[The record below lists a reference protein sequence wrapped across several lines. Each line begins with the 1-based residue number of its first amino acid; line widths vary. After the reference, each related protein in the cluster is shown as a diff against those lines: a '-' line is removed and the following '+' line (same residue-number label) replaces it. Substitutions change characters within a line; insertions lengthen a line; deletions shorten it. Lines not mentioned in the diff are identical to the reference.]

1 MITRYSRPE
10 MRAVWTDENKLK
22 LWLQIELLASEA
34 LVKEGV
40 VPTRDCKKIKVGCA
54 KWFANLPGLVA
65 RQRELEKVLNHDVI
79 AFTTAVAEAIND
91 KASRWFHFGLTSSD
105 VGDTCYAVQM
115 QQSADLLIA
124 DVKKLLPVIARR
136 AWEYKFTP
144 CIGRSHGI
152 HAEPTTFGLK
162 LALMHD
168 EFKRALRRLETAR
181 EVVSVGKISGAVGTS
196 AHLSPRVEAYVCK
209 KLGLRPAPIATQ
221 VVQRDIHAEFQ
232 SAMALV
238 GASIERWT
246 VEFRHL
252 QRTEVLEAEEPFS
265 KGQKGSS
272 AMPHK
277 RNPITW
283 ERLTGLA
290 RVLRGNAL
298 AALENVALWHERDIS
313 HSSVERIIFPDSC
326 TLLDYMFGL
335 LTRLMDGLAVY
346 PENMKKNL
354 GLSLGMWNS
363 QTVLLAL
370 IRKGLTREA
379 AYKLVQDASMK
390 TWEVKH
396 AGRDD
401 ADFVEVLKATPEV
414 AKHFKRGELEKLCS
428 LAFHFKEVNRRF
440 KRIGAIVIPDNRTKK
455 TKVTKKLETGR
466 FVFFAPSK
474 FHSTARR
481 RPTAGLPPAEMLSP
495 ASYNQKT
502 SLALFVPSRIRLRDI
517 LSRPHFPNRL
527 YACPIRHLLSS
538 PRFHTS
544 PQFSLA

>member
-10 MRAVWTDENKLK
+10 MRGIWTDENKLR

-34 LVKEGV
+34 LVKERI
-40 VPTRDCKKIKVGCA
+40 VPRADFAKIKRGA
-54 KWFANLPGLVA
+54 DKWSANLPGLVA
-65 RQRELEKVLNHDVI
+65 RQKELEKTLNHDVI
-79 AFTTAVAEAIND
+79 GFTTAVAEKIHD
-91 KASRWFHFGLTSSD
+91 HASRWFHFGLTSSD
-105 VGDTCYAVQM
+105 VIDTAFAVQM
-115 QQSADLLIA
+115 VQSADILVQ
-124 DVKKLLPVIARR
+124 DVRTVRISIARQAR
-136 AWEYKFTP
+136 QYKFTP

-162 LALMHD
+162 LALMYD
-168 EFKRALRRLETAR
+168 EFGRALERLERAR
-181 EVVSVGKISGAVGTS
+181 ELAAVGKLSGAVGTS
-196 AHLSPRVEAYVCK
+196 AHLPPRVEAYVCK

-221 VVQRDIHAEFQ
+221 VIQRDLHADF
-232 SAMALV
+232 MTTLALV
-238 GASIERWT
+238 GASIERWA

-252 QRTEVLEAEEPFS
+252 QRTEVLEAEEPFT

-290 RVLRGNAL
+290 RVLRGNAV

-370 IRKGLTREA
+370 IKKGLTREA
-379 AYKLVQDASMK
+379 AYKLVQDAAMK

-401 ADFVEVLKATPEV
+401 ADFVEQLKADPAV
-414 AKHFKRGELEKLCS
+414 ARHFKPGELEKLCS
-428 LAFHFKEVNRRF
+428 LDFHFKEVNSRF
-440 KRIGAIVIPDNRTKK
+440 K
-455 TKVTKKLETGR
+455 KL
-466 FVFFAPSK
+466 
-474 FHSTARR
+474 
-481 RPTAGLPPAEMLSP
+481 GL
-495 ASYNQKT
+495 
-502 SLALFVPSRIRLRDI
+502 
-517 LSRPHFPNRL
+517 
-527 YACPIRHLLSS
+527 
-538 PRFHTS
+538 
-544 PQFSLA
+544 

>member
-10 MRAVWTDENKLK
+10 MRAIWTDENKLR

-34 LVKEGV
+34 LAAGGTVSKA
-40 VPTRDCKKIKVGCA
+40 DLAKIKAGGD
-54 KWFANLPGLVA
+54 KWFADLPDLVA
-65 RQRELEKVLNHDVI
+65 RQRELEKTLNHDVI
-79 AFTTAVAEAIND
+79 GFTTAVAEKIND
-91 KASRWFHFGLTSSD
+91 NASRWFHFGLTSSD
-105 VGDTCYAVQM
+105 IVDTAFAVQM
-115 QQSADLLIA
+115 VQSADILIA
-124 DVKKLLPVIARR
+124 DVKKLRPIIARR
-136 AWEYKFTP
+136 AKEYQMTP

-152 HAEPTTFGLK
+152 HGEPTTFGLK

-168 EFKRALRRLETAR
+168 EFGRALERLERAR
-181 EVVSVGKISGAVGTS
+181 KIAAVGKLSGAVGTN
-196 AHLSPRVEAYVCK
+196 AHLSPDVEDFVCK
-209 KLGLRPAPIATQ
+209 KLGLLPAPIATQ

-232 SAMALV
+232 TTLALV
-238 GASIERWT
+238 GASIERWA

-252 QRTEVLEAEEPFS
+252 QRTEVLEAEEPFT

-290 RVLRGNAL
+290 RVLRGNAI

-335 LTRLMDGLAVY
+335 LTRLMDGLNVY
-346 PENMKKNL
+346 PENMKRNL

-370 IRKGLTREA
+370 IKKGLTREA
-379 AYKLVQDASMK
+379 AYKLVQDNAMK

-401 ADFVEVLKATPEV
+401 ADFVQQLKFDPAV
-414 AKHFKRGELEKLCS
+414 AKHFKKGELEKLCS
-428 LAFHFKEVNRRF
+428 LDFHLKEVKNRF
-440 KRIGAIVIPDNRTKK
+440 K
-455 TKVTKKLETGR
+455 KL
-466 FVFFAPSK
+466 
-474 FHSTARR
+474 
-481 RPTAGLPPAEMLSP
+481 GL
-495 ASYNQKT
+495 
-502 SLALFVPSRIRLRDI
+502 
-517 LSRPHFPNRL
+517 
-527 YACPIRHLLSS
+527 
-538 PRFHTS
+538 
-544 PQFSLA
+544 

>member
-10 MRAVWTDENKLK
+10 MRAIWTDENKLK

-34 LVKEGV
+34 LVKERI
-40 VPTRDCKKIKVGCA
+40 VPKRDFAKLKAGCDA
-54 KWFANLPGLVA
+54 WFADLPGLVA
-65 RQRELEKVLNHDVI
+65 RQKELEKTLNHDVI
-79 AFTTAVAEAIND
+79 GFTTAVAEKIND
-91 KASRWFHFGLTSSD
+91 TASRWFHFGLTSSD
-105 VGDTCYAVQM
+105 VGDTCYGVQM
-115 QQSADLLIA
+115 VQSADLLIA
-124 DVKKLLPVIARR
+124 DVKKVLASIAKR
-136 AWEYKFTP
+136 AREHQFTP

-162 LALMHD
+162 LALMYD
-168 EFKRALRRLETAR
+168 EFGRALERLERVR
-181 EVVSVGKISGAVGTS
+181 EVVAVGKISGAVGTS

-232 SAMALV
+232 LAMALV
-238 GASIERWT
+238 GASIERWA

-252 QRTEVLEAEEPFS
+252 QRTEVLEAEEAFTV
-265 KGQKGSS
+265 GQKGSS

-290 RVLRGNAL
+290 RVLRGNAM
-298 AALENVALWHERDIS
+298 ASLENVALWHERDIS

-335 LTRLMDGLAVY
+335 LKRLMDGLVVY
-346 PENMKKNL
+346 PANMKKNL

-379 AYKLVQDASMK
+379 AYKLCQDAAMK

-401 ADFVEVLKATPEV
+401 ANFVEQLQANPAV
-414 AKHFKRGELEKLCS
+414 AKHFKPGELEVLCS
-428 LAFHFKEVNRRF
+428 LDFHFKEVKTRF
-440 KRIGAIVIPDNRTKK
+440 KAV
-455 TKVTKKLETGR
+455 
-466 FVFFAPSK
+466 
-474 FHSTARR
+474 
-481 RPTAGLPPAEMLSP
+481 GL
-495 ASYNQKT
+495 
-502 SLALFVPSRIRLRDI
+502 
-517 LSRPHFPNRL
+517 
-527 YACPIRHLLSS
+527 
-538 PRFHTS
+538 
-544 PQFSLA
+544 